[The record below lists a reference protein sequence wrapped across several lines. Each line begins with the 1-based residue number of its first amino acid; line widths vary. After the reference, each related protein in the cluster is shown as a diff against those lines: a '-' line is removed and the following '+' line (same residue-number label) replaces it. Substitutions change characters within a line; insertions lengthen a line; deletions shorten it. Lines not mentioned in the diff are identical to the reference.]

1 MKLLYFIFTHDLIQK
16 AVKLETSLLA
26 ERRKKEVGNGLT
38 EEMLEELVMD
48 ERTAYEILFKRLFS
62 EAHAE
67 VMLRIP
73 AHCVVDTPTD
83 LSPLYNDFPD
93 FRQDRDFVLFLN
105 MSDDFPMNYTKSMD
119 IKLQQ
124 FLIDYLCYRW
134 LETKSPND
142 SQSYFSRLEKTQKD
156 ILTFINRK
164 RTPMKRWPSFP

>member
-26 ERRKKEVGNGLT
+26 ERRKREMTTGQS
-38 EEMLEELVMD
+38 EELLDELVMD
-48 ERTAYEILFKRLFS
+48 EEYEILFKRLFS

-73 AHCVVDTPTD
+73 AHCVADTPTD
-83 LSPLYNDFPD
+83 LNPLYNEFPD

-105 MSDDFPMNYTKSMD
+105 MIDDFPYNYTKSID

-124 FLIDYLCYRW
+124 FLIDYVCYRW
-134 LETKSPND
+134 LETKSPTD
-142 SQSYFSRLEKTQKD
+142 AGTYFSRLDKTQKD

-164 RTPMKRWPSFP
+164 KTPMKRWPSFP